1 MTLFTAKKNRQ
12 ADKEGKQAP
21 PVPKKK
27 LSRADRKQIE
37 AAIARANRTDK
48 KEKSAQDSIPYER
61 MWPDGICR
69 LPDGHYTKTIQFQDI
84 NYQLSQNEDKTAIF
98 EGWCDFLNYFDSSIR
113 FQLSFLNLA
122 ASEETFARAIS
133 IPLQGDDFDSIRTE
147 YMTMLQNQLA
157 KGNNGLIKTKYLTF
171 GIDADSLKAAKP
183 RLERIET
190 DILNNF
196 KRLGVV
202 AEFLDGKARLAQLHG
217 IFHMDEQVP
226 FRFEW
231 DWLAPSGLSTKDF
244 VAPSG
249 FEFRT
254 GKQFRMGKK
263 YGAVSFVQI
272 LAPELNDRMLADFLD
287 MESSLIVSLHIQSVD
302 QVKAI
307 KTVKRKITDLDRS
320 KIEEQKKAV
329 RAGYDM
335 DIIPSDLATY
345 GAEAKKLLQDL
356 QSRNERMFLVT
367 FLVLNT
373 ADNPRQLDNNIFQA
387 SSIAQKYNCQLTR
400 LDFQQEEGLMS
411 CLPLGLNQIEI
422 QRGLTTSSTAIFVP
436 FTTQELFQN
445 GKEALYYGINALSNN
460 LIMVDRKLLK
470 NPNGLIL
477 GTPGSGKSFSAKR
490 EIANC
495 FLLTTDDVII
505 CDPEAEY
512 APLVERLHGQV
523 IKISPTSTNYI
534 NPLDINLDYSD
545 DESPLSLKSDFIL
558 SLCELI
564 VGGKEGLQPVQKT
577 IIDRCVR
584 LVYQT
589 YLNDPRPENMP
600 ILEDLYDL
608 LRAQEEKEAQ
618 YIATAL
624 EIYVTGSLNV
634 FNHRSNVDINNR
646 IVCYDIKELG
656 KQLKK
661 IGMLVVQDQVWNRV
675 TINRAAHKSTRYYI
689 DEMHLL
695 LKEEQTAAYTV
706 EIWKRFRKWGG
717 IPTGITQNVKDL
729 LSSREVENIFEN
741 SDFVYMLNQAG
752 GDRQILAKQLG
763 ISPHQ
768 LSYVTHSGEGEG
780 LLFYGATILPFVD
793 HFPKNTELYRIMT
806 TKPQELKKEDE

>member
-1 MTLFTAKKNRQ
+1 MTLFTATKNRQ
-12 ADKEGKQAP
+12 ADKDGKQP
-21 PVPKKK
+21 PVSKKK
-27 LSRADRKQIE
+27 RLSRADRRQIE
-37 AAIARANRTDK
+37 AAIARANRTDR

-69 LPDGHYTKTIQFQDI
+69 VADGHYTKTIQFQDI
-84 NYQLSQNEDKTAIF
+84 NYQLSQNEDKAAIF
-98 EGWCDFLNYFDSSIR
+98 EGWCDFLNYFDSSIQ

-122 ASEETFARAIS
+122 ASEETFARAIN
-133 IPLQGDDFDSIRTE
+133 IPLQGDDFDSIRVE

-171 GIDADSLKAAKP
+171 GVDADSLKAAKP

-196 KRLGVV
+196 KRVGVA
-202 AEFLDGKARLAQLHG
+202 AESLDGKARLAQLHG

-231 DWLAPSGLSTKDF
+231 EWLAPSGLSTKDF
-244 VAPSG
+244 IAPSG

-263 YGAVSFVQI
+263 YGAVSFLQI

-302 QVKAI
+302 QIKAI
-307 KTVKRKITDLDRS
+307 KTVKRKITDLDKS

-345 GAEAKKLLQDL
+345 GNEAKKLLQDL

-373 ADNPRQLDNNIFQA
+373 ADNPRQLGNNVFQA

-411 CLPLGLNQIEI
+411 ALPLGLNQIEI

-477 GTPGSGKSFSAKR
+477 GTPGTGKSFSAKR

-495 FLLTTDDVII
+495 FLLTSDDVII

-534 NPLDINLDYSD
+534 NPMDLNLDYSD

-600 ILEDLYDL
+600 ILEDLYNL
-608 LRAQEEKEAQ
+608 LRAQDEKEAQ

-634 FNHRSNVDINNR
+634 FNHQSNVDINNR

-768 LSYVTHSGEGEG
+768 LSYVTHSSEGEG
-780 LLFYGATILPFVD
+780 LLFYGSTILPFVD

>member
-1 MTLFTAKKNRQ
+1 MKNTITTIAVAIISCMTATAQRTPKHEFDFEKVTVGGEKKEINWKNLYRFFDSWQ
-12 ADKEGKQAP
+12 PGTP
-21 PVPKKK
+21 PCG
-27 LSRADRKQIE
+27 LSRIDDE
-37 AAIARANRTDK
+37 
-48 KEKSAQDSIPYER
+48 
-61 MWPDGICR
+61 
-69 LPDGHYTKTIQFQDI
+69 F
-84 NYQLSQNEDKTAIF
+84 F
-98 EGWCDFLNYFDSSIR
+98 
-113 FQLSFLNLA
+113 
-122 ASEETFARAIS
+122 IS
-133 IPLQGDDFDSIRTE
+133 RQRPL
-147 YMTMLQNQLA
+147 
-157 KGNNGLIKTKYLTF
+157 
-171 GIDADSLKAAKP
+171 
-183 RLERIET
+183 
-190 DILNNF
+190 
-196 KRLGVV
+196 KR
-202 AEFLDGKARLAQLHG
+202 
-217 IFHMDEQVP
+217 
-226 FRFEW
+226 
-231 DWLAPSGLSTKDF
+231 
-244 VAPSG
+244 
-249 FEFRT
+249 
-254 GKQFRMGKK
+254 
-263 YGAVSFVQI
+263 
-272 LAPELNDRMLADFLD
+272 
-287 MESSLIVSLHIQSVD
+287 
-302 QVKAI
+302 
-307 KTVKRKITDLDRS
+307 ITDGDY
-320 KIEEQKKAV
+320 QV
-329 RAGYDM
+329 RNDVE
-335 DIIPSDLATY
+335 
-345 GAEAKKLLQDL
+345 AE
-356 QSRNERMFLVT
+356 RRMFLWTPLDDPTTKWKALPRYCFEGDNFSMWQYIDTHGNWSAPWLRVSAGISDAAAKNGVT
-367 FLVLNT
+367 VGCVLSVPWDAEVGDTVKADYSQTLMKLAERNT
-373 ADNPRQLDNNIFQA
+373 DGSFRNSLKLA
-387 SSIAQKYNCQLTR
+387 R
-400 LDFQQEEGLMS
+400 LM
-411 CLPLGLNQIEI
+411 
-422 QRGLTTSSTAIFVP
+422 
-436 FTTQELFQN
+436 
-445 GKEALYYGINALSNN
+445 KYYGINALSNN

-495 FLLTTDDVII
+495 FLLTSDDVII

-534 NPLDINLDYSD
+534 NPMDLNLDYSD

-584 LVYQT
+584 LVYNE
-589 YLNDPRPENMP
+589 YLNDPKPENMP
-600 ILEDLYDL
+600 ILEDLYNL
-608 LRAQEEKEAQ
+608 LREQEEKEAQ

-634 FNHRSNVDINNR
+634 FNHQSNVDIDNR

-763 ISPHQ
+763 ISTHQ

-780 LLFYGATILPFVD
+780 LLFYGSTILPFVD